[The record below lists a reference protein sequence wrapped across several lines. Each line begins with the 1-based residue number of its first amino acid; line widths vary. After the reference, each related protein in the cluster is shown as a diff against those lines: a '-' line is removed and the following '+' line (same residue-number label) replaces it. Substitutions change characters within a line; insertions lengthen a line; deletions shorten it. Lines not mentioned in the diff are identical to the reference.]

1 MHGAGTAGGDA
12 TLSFAAAYVTTA
24 ATNASTAGRGDA
36 TLPFILQY
44 E

>member
-1 MHGAGTAGGDA
+1 MHGVGAAGGDA
-12 TLSFAAAYVTTA
+12 TLSFSAAYVTTGA
-24 ATNASTAGRGDA
+24 EGTATAGRGDA